1 MTDKR
6 LKRANDIKTELSKL
20 RLLKDSLNKR
30 VVTIDFAFFENLRN
44 PFIDVIEGKI
54 AEKEAE
60 FKKL

>member
-30 VVTIDFAFFENLRN
+30 VVTIDLAFFENLRE

-54 AEKEAE
+54 AELEAE